1 VSSDETQAQGLG
13 EDREVRA
20 KLRGIVFVGARGG
33 VGGEEK
39 KHAVLARRAS
49 KCKEIEM
56 HAGFG
61 ACWRESARA

>member
-1 VSSDETQAQGLG
+1 MISGEKQARELSDDG
-13 EDREVRA
+13 EVRA
-20 KLRGIVFVGARGG
+20 ELRGLVFVDARGG